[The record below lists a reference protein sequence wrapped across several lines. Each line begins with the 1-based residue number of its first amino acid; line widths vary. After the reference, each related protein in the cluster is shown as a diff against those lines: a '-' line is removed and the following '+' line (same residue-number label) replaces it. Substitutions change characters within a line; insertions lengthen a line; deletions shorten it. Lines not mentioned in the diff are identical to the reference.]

1 MKYLISIVTD
11 MTRAEDTL
19 NYSASLGK
27 DLGYGILFLR
37 AIRPEVYDVGTHDTM
52 ATTVGYAHE
61 QIKADMDTTRENFEK
76 IIEDLKKSMENAPS
90 MDFTVEVGQ
99 SLDIIRDMSLEN
111 DVGMLLIDRD
121 STGYGLLLPETSMEI
136 IRNFE
141 KPVFVKPSDSVY
153 RPFRHIVYGTDY
165 HEEDIKTLNKLVDI
179 AGIFNAKITAV
190 HVSSDTGFQEKLDSE
205 GFKSIVR
212 EKAEYSNLDILAI
225 QEEEGKDKQETLNDF
240 AAKAGADLIVLLK
253 ENRNFFERIFKQSST
268 RKLMQLT
275 DKALLVFHE

>member
-1 MKYLISIVTD
+1 MISVVID
-11 MTRAEDTL
+11 MTRLEDTVK
-19 NYSASLGK
+19 YSASLAK

-61 QIKADMDTTRENFEK
+61 QIKADLETTRETFK
-76 IIEDLKKSMENAPS
+76 DLLKKIKESIENAPK
-90 MDFTVEVGQ
+90 MDYKVEVGQ
-99 SLDIIRDMSLEN
+99 SLDIIDDLSG
-111 DVGMLLIDRD
+111 DKDIAMLLIDRD
-121 STGYGLLLPETSMEI
+121 SNGYGLLLPETSMEI
-136 IRNFE
+136 IRNYE
-141 KPVFVKPSDSVY
+141 KPVFVKPSDSDY
-153 RPFRHIVYGTDY
+153 KPFRHIVYGTDY

-179 AGIFNAKITAV
+179 AGKFNAIITAV
-190 HVSSDTGFQEKLDSE
+190 HVSDSTGFQEKLNSE
-205 GFKSIVR
+205 GFAAIIR

-240 AAKAGADLIVLLK
+240 AGKAGADLIVLLK
-253 ENRNFFERIFKQSST
+253 ENRNFFERIFKPSST